1 MQRHGVKSRTKLNVA
16 TAVLIAAM
24 LAFVG
29 DASAAKNDIDM
40 GDVTVCTCRGA
51 CRVVTTCLG
60 NYCIK
65 ETRCGDCEVVTNCKP
80 ASEVR
85 ERSKPKEKLCLYH
98 KDNACVTRVR
108 TDSR

>member
-40 GDVTVCTCRGA
+40 GEVTVCTCHGA

-65 ETRCGDCEVVTNCKP
+65 ETRCGDCEVCTP
-80 ASEVR
+80 AKEVEAR
-85 ERSKPKEKLCLYH
+85 EKSKPKGKLCLYQ

-108 TDSR
+108 TDRR